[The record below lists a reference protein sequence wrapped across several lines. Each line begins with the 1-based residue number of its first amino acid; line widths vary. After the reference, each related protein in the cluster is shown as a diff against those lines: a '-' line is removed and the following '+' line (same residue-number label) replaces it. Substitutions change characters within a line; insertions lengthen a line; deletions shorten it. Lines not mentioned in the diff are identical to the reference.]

1 MHCAVF
7 LLLWAMQ
14 ALSASGNIPPGPSL
28 SVMVLTSG
36 SWPTQPGAHCQL
48 PKELN
53 AICERFQNHY
63 LGAHT
68 GRRLTWQVNMG
79 FADIKAVFEERKYE
93 LNVTTYSVSPQG
105 PQALLLFR
113 GY

>member
-1 MHCAVF
+1 MHCTVS
-7 LLLWAMQ
+7 LLLPAVQ

-53 AICERFQNHY
+53 AICERFRNHY

-68 GRRLTWQVNMG
+68 GRRLQRGKSTWG
-79 FADIKAVFEERKYE
+79 LLTSRLCLRTA
-93 LNVTTYSVSPQG
+93 SPSSTS
-105 PQALLLFR
+105 PLTA
-113 GY
+113 